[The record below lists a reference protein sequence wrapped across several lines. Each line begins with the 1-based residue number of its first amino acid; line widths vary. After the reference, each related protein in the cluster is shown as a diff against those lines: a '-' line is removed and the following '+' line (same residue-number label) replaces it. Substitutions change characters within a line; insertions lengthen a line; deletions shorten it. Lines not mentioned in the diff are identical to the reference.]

1 METIM
6 KIMTDPDWQVAVQDQ
21 DKWVDIPKAL
31 VSVGYSTGNLLN
43 KDLGVSLSEYMKMRE

>member
-1 METIM
+1 M